1 MLKHDTRYFFPL
13 FYSLN
18 GLEDFYKNY
27 ETFTNTVYN
36 DDNKLFK
43 QNKGNTFTQSDHSHV

>member
-1 MLKHDTRYFFPL
+1 MLKHDTRYFFLL

-27 ETFTNTVYN
+27 ETFTNTLYN

-43 QNKGNTFTQSDHSHV
+43 QYKGNTFTQSDHSHV